1 MTIIMSIVCYRHA
14 LGIDMGKGE
23 VAVIKKNNVLMQ
35 ANALTQAK
43 YDLSRDQQRI
53 LVMCLDSI
61 AKNNWPKDGIFR
73 INHEEYMK
81 VFGISEKEARED
93 IIRALKGFKGKELT
107 IHETWDNVD
116 ELIIRDM
123 VWVTSRWVGEK
134 RGIYQ
139 IKLNSDLREFMVPLA
154 YDHSFTVYRL
164 GHIAKTSSKYSMR
177 LLQSLSQFRD
187 TGIFSIKLDVL
198 RKRWTLPDSYQ
209 GFGLLR
215 TRVLEPAIKDLRKL
229 PEFSTLTMETRKEST
244 GKVTSVIFQFTPF
257 P

>member
-1 MTIIMSIVCYRHA
+1 MDKGALTIS
-14 LGIDMGKGE
+14 
-23 VAVIKKNNVLMQ
+23 KKNHVLMQ

-61 AKNNWPKDGIFR
+61 AKSNWPEDGVFKIDH
-73 INHEEYMK
+73 NEYRQ
-81 VFGISEKEARED
+81 VFSVSEKEARED
-93 IIRALKGFKGKELT
+93 IIRALRGFKGKELT

-116 ELIIRDM
+116 EVIVRDM
-123 VWVTSRWVGEK
+123 VWITSRWVGEK

-187 TGIFSIKLDVL
+187 KGIFSIKLDIL
-198 RKRWTLPDSYQ
+198 RKRWSLPDSYQ
-209 GFGLLR
+209 SFGLLR

-229 PEFSTLTMETRKEST
+229 SEFSTLTMETRKESS
-244 GKVTSVIFQFTPF
+244 GKVTSVMFQFTPF
-257 P
+257 T